1 MIHFDSDGSDQAEVD
16 YICIAAD
23 LLRRMM
29 SELQSAIAGNAR
41 RGFAMVSEEHGLSQ
55 RLHSLLCTVEL
66 LSMAESPAQ
75 AGDLARH
82 AKAMIFQLANELED
96 LALQAERDL
105 TQSFVLIRP
114 FEFLNQ
120 APRDWRFEVGRKCR
134 DSKITQTSTVIEAI
148 LVL

>member
-1 MIHFDSDGSDQAEVD
+1 MIHFDADGSNQAEVD

-29 SELQSAIAGNAR
+29 SELQSAIAGNATL
-41 RGFAMVSEEHGLSQ
+41 GLGLAMASVEHNLSQ
-55 RLHSLLCTVEL
+55 RLHLLLCTVEL

-105 TQSFVLIRP
+105 TLSFVSMRP
-114 FEFLNQ
+114 FEFSPILEP
-120 APRDWRFEVGRKCR
+120 APRDWRFGVSEKCW
-134 DSKITQTSTVIEAI
+134 DLKITQTSA
-148 LVL
+148 